1 MQRESRSRE
10 SFQSFSSSRFNIQL
24 RIISVCVMIDTES
37 ADNATDLRDVGPEE
51 QRPEHAALRNISD
64 AWLLTSG

>member
-1 MQRESRSRE
+1 MQRKSRSRAPV
-10 SFQSFSSSRFNIQL
+10 SHFNIQL

-37 ADNATDLRDVGPEE
+37 ADNATDRRDVGREE
-51 QRPEHAALRNISD
+51 QRPEHAALRNTSD